1 MASAADEQGLL
12 DSIVTLDDQI
22 AAQQERVVK
31 LSKDASHLAD
41 LRRDVQVAEAV
52 FSSAL
57 ARIGTNKSDIFASYP
72 MVQPLEA
79 PAEPVRPRSP
89 QPLLAIGG
97 AVFATLTLVFS
108 LVLTWIR
115 TALLRR
121 LLKSA

>member
-31 LSKDASHLAD
+31 LSKDASHLDD

-72 MVQPLEA
+72 MVQTLEA
-79 PAEPVRPRSP
+79 PAEPVRPSSP